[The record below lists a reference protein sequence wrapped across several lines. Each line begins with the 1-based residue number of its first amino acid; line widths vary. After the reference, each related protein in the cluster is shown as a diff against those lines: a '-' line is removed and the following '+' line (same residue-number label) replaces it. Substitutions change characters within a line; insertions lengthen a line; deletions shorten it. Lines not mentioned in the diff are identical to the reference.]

1 MKYFR
6 RQQYNYITLQFV
18 NFECWTQYSFE
29 CHPVHVLNVFIAGHV
44 SLVEQNF
51 AKINRKG
58 LNKLITDCFNLYYQY
73 LAMVIPNFIQDYL

>member
-6 RQQYNYITLQFV
+6 RQQYNLHYVAICQ
-18 NFECWTQYSFE
+18 FECLTQYSFE
-29 CHPVHVLNVFIAGHV
+29 CYPVHVLNLFIAGHV